1 MTYTIWYD
9 SYYYMEDERLH
20 NVIGQYDTAEQAI
33 AAMRIHALKDMR
45 TFILRHNNASD
56 RTPPWVIMDD
66 EGHSDIQD
74 DWITSFR
81 LGILDIVPTNGRFYA
96 HVKVEF
102 RVIEIDRLD
111 ESLSDKEEQMILQ
124 LLKHHSGPV
133 DTCVPMEE

>member
-9 SYYYMEDERLH
+9 SYYYMYDLPLH

-33 AAMRIHALKDMR
+33 AAMRIHALKDMK
-45 TFILRHNNASD
+45 TFILRHSDASD

-66 EGHSDIQD
+66 EED

-111 ESLSDKEEQMILQ
+111 ESLSDTEEQMILQ